1 MKTMEDHGSDGRS
14 RGRSRRGLQTPRCA
28 RVHTASALTLA
39 ALLLG
44 LAGCSGEI
52 GTSERPPV
60 EELPPDDPIRSTP
73 IFHFEPEDE
82 STQPGVRRLTKHELE
97 RALVDLTGVRPDLS
111 ELPEDLESLN
121 LQNDASRLTVRDGN
135 HLLAMMRVAHE
146 VAVAA
151 DVDALLPCAG
161 DCTDGELR
169 SYLEHVFVEPVA
181 DIGDYRALYDRAL
194 TQLDGENARR
204 AVIQTSL
211 MSPRFHYRTEL
222 GEGGDR
228 LTAHELAEKLSY
240 FAWGRPPD
248 AELRARADDGTI
260 LEPEVYAAEVDRLL
274 ADPRTEDRVVELIFD
289 WLGLDHFDLQSKDAA
304 ADLPPELE
312 ASMFAEA
319 EAMIRAELFE
329 GEGTLRSLLTTDTTH
344 VDELLAGHY
353 GLDGV
358 TGGELQPVSLEGTGR
373 SGLLTTA
380 LVLGAHAKESGRS
393 PMQRGKFL
401 VDELMCMGFPPEAGA
416 AAMMLPDGV
425 DDLTFREQFAPLE
438 TTLPCSNCHQ
448 MLNAGFAFDVFD
460 NVGRRYPLE
469 RVGDEE
475 AQGFFNLAPYAQM
488 SFESTIE
495 ANEGFAQHGALVRCF
510 VAQTHRYAQ
519 GSVPSIDDAELM
531 GELEAAFDANDGHVL
546 NLMRDIAL
554 SERFAQPAEGS

>member
-1 MKTMEDHGSDGRS
+1 MHTFTAVLLAIV
-14 RGRSRRGLQTPRCA
+14 GLA
-28 RVHTASALTLA
+28 
-39 ALLLG
+39 

-52 GTSERPPV
+52 GDSERPPV
-60 EELPPDDPIRSTP
+60 DDLPPDDPIRSTP
-73 IFHFEPEDE
+73 IFHFEPEDP
-82 STQPGVRRLTKHELE
+82 SRQPGVRRLTVHELE
-97 RALVDLTGVRPDLS
+97 RAIGDLTGVDADVS
-111 ELPEDLESLN
+111 ALPGDLESLN

-135 HLLAMMRVAHE
+135 HLLALMRIAHE
-146 VAVAA
+146 VASAA

-161 DCTDGELR
+161 DCSDGELR
-169 SYLEHVFVEPVA
+169 AYLEHVFVEPLDSEA
-181 DIGDYRALYDRAL
+181 LGEYRTLYDRAL
-194 TQLDGENARR
+194 TELDGENARR
-204 AVIQTSL
+204 AVIQSSL
-211 MSPRFHYRTEL
+211 MSPRFLYRTEL
-222 GEGGDR
+222 GNGGDA
-228 LTAHELAEKLSY
+228 LTAHELAAKLSY

-248 AELRARADDGTI
+248 AELRAKADDESI
-260 LEPEVYAAEVDRLL
+260 LEAEVYAAEVDRLL
-274 ADPRTEDRVVELIFD
+274 ADPRSEERVVELIFD

-304 ADLPPELE
+304 AELPPELE
-312 ASMFAEA
+312 DSMFAEA
-319 EAMIRAELFE
+319 ERMIRAELFE

-353 GLDGV
+353 GIDGV
-358 TGGELQPVSLEGTGR
+358 SGSELQEVSLEGTGR

-380 LVLGAHAKESGRS
+380 IVLGAHAKESGRS

-416 AAMMLPDGV
+416 AAMTLPNGV
-425 DDLTFREQFAPLE
+425 EDLTFREQFAPLE

-460 NVGRRYPLE
+460 NVGRRYPHE
-469 RVGDEE
+469 RVADEE
-475 AQGFFNLAPYAQM
+475 AQGFFDLAPYEQM
-488 SFESTIE
+488 SFESTVE

-531 GELEAAFDANDGHVL
+531 GELEATFDANDGHVL

-554 SERFAQPAEGS
+554 SERFQHIAEGS

>member
-1 MKTMEDHGSDGRS
+1 MTIMEHTRPS
-14 RGRSRRGLQTPRCA
+14 RRFRRGLHTPGCA
-28 RVHTASALTLA
+28 RLHTSA
-39 ALLLG
+39 ALALASLALALG
-44 LAGCSGEI
+44 GCTGEI
-52 GTSERPPV
+52 GDSERPPI
-60 EELPPDDPIRSTP
+60 EDIPPDDPIRSTP
-73 IFHFEPEDE
+73 IFHFEPEDP

-97 RALVDLTGVRPDLS
+97 RALIDLTGVSPDLS
-111 ELPEDLESLN
+111 DLPEDLESLN
-121 LQNDASRLTVRDGN
+121 LQNDAARLTVRDGN

-151 DVDALLPCAG
+151 DVDGLLPCAG
-161 DCTDGELR
+161 DCTDAELR
-169 SYLEHVFVEPVA
+169 NYLEHVFVEPVNDTGLA
-181 DIGDYRALYDRAL
+181 DYRTLYDRAL
-194 TQLDGENARR
+194 TELDGENARR

-211 MSPRFHYRTEL
+211 MSPHFHYRTEL
-222 GEGGDR
+222 GDGGDE

-248 AELRARADDGTI
+248 AELRAKADDGSI
-260 LEPEVYAAEVDRLL
+260 LEAEIYAAEVDRLL
-274 ADPRTEDRVVELIFD
+274 ADARTEERVVELIFD
-289 WLGLDHFDLQSKDAA
+289 WLGLDHFDLQSKDAS

-312 ASMFAEA
+312 DSMFAEV

-329 GEGTLRSLLTTDTTH
+329 GEGTLRSLLTTDATQ

-353 GLDGV
+353 GIDGV
-358 TGGELQPVSLEGTGR
+358 TGSELQPVSLEGTGR

-416 AAMMLPDGV
+416 AAMMLPSDV
-425 DDLTFREQFAPLE
+425 EDLTFREQFAPLE
-438 TTLPCSNCHQ
+438 ETLPCSNCHQ

-460 NVGRRYPLE
+460 NVGRRYPLD

-488 SFESTIE
+488 NFENTIE

-519 GSVPSIDDAELM
+519 GSVPSVDDAELM

>member
-1 MKTMEDHGSDGRS
+1 MEIMQQKRP
-14 RGRSRRGLQTPRCA
+14 RGRSRRGLQTPGCA
-28 RVHTASALTLA
+28 RLHTLVAIALGTF
-39 ALLLG
+39 ALVFG
-44 LAGCSGEI
+44 GCSGEI
-52 GTSERPPV
+52 GDSERPPV

-73 IFHFEPEDE
+73 IFHFEPEDP
-82 STQPGVRRLTKHELE
+82 SVQPGVRRLTLRELE
-97 RALVDLTGVRPDLS
+97 RALVDLTGVSPDLS
-111 ELPEDLESLN
+111 ALPEDLESLN
-121 LQNDASRLTVRDGN
+121 LQVDPSRLTIRDGN
-135 HLLAMMRVAHE
+135 HLLALMRVAHE

-169 SYLEHVFVEPVA
+169 AYLEHVFVEPIDGPA
-181 DIGDYRALYDRAL
+181 LTEYRSLYDRAL
-194 TQLDGENARR
+194 TELDGVNARR
-204 AVIQTSL
+204 AVIQSSL
-211 MSPRFHYRTEL
+211 VSPRFLYRTEL
-222 GEGGDR
+222 GDGGGT
-228 LTAHELAEKLSY
+228 LTPHELAEKLSY

-248 AELRARADDGTI
+248 AELRAKADDGSI
-260 LEPEVYAAEVDRLL
+260 LEPAVYAAEVDRLL
-274 ADPRTEDRVVELIFD
+274 ADGRTEERVIELIFD

-304 ADLPPELE
+304 AELPPELE
-312 ASMFAEA
+312 GSMVAEV

-329 GEGTLRSLLTTDTTH
+329 GEGTLRSLLTTDATQ

-353 GLDGV
+353 GLEGV
-358 TGGELQPVSLEGTGR
+358 SGAELQPVSLEGTGR

-380 LVLGAHAKESGRS
+380 LVLGAHSKESGRS

-425 DDLTFREQFAPLE
+425 EDLTFREQFAPLE

-460 NVGRRYPLE
+460 NVGRRYPLD

-475 AQGFFNLAPYAQM
+475 AHGVFSLAPYASM
-488 SFESTIE
+488 SFENTLE
-495 ANEGFAQHGALVRCF
+495 ANQGFAEHGALVRCF

-519 GSVPSIDDAELM
+519 GSVPSIEDAELM
-531 GELEAAFDANDGHVL
+531 EELEATFDANDGHVL

>member
-1 MKTMEDHGSDGRS
+1 MEIMGHQRS
-14 RGRSRRGLQTPRCA
+14 KDRFRRGLHTPRCA
-28 RVHTASALTLA
+28 RLHTWA
-39 ALLLG
+39 ALALG
-44 LAGCSGEI
+44 IFALALAGCSGEI
-52 GTSERPPV
+52 GDSERPPD

-73 IFHFEPEDE
+73 IFHFEPEDP
-82 STQPGVRRLTKHELE
+82 SNQPGVRRLTVHELE
-97 RALVDLTGVRPDLS
+97 RALEDLTGVSPDLS
-111 ELPEDLESLN
+111 ALPADLESLN
-121 LQNDASRLTVRDGN
+121 LQNDASRLTIRDGN
-135 HLLAMMRVAHE
+135 HLLSLMRVAHE

-151 DVDALLPCAG
+151 DVEALLPCVG

-169 SYLEHVFVEPVA
+169 AYLEHIFVEPLDA
-181 DIGDYRALYDRAL
+181 EGLAEYRSLYDRAL
-194 TQLDGENARR
+194 TELDAENARR
-204 AVIQTSL
+204 AVIQSSL
-211 MSPRFHYRTEL
+211 MSPRFLYRTEL
-222 GEGGDR
+222 GDGGDT
-228 LTAHELAEKLSY
+228 LTPHELAEKLSY

-248 AELRARADDGTI
+248 AELRAKADDGSI
-260 LEPEVYAAEVDRLL
+260 LEAEVYAAEVDRLL
-274 ADPRTEDRVVELIFD
+274 ADSRSEERVVELIFD
-289 WLGLDHFDLQSKDAA
+289 WLGLDHFDLQSKDASA
-304 ADLPPELE
+304 ELPAELE
-312 ASMFAEA
+312 DSMVAEA
-319 EAMIRAELFE
+319 KRMIRAELFE

-353 GLDGV
+353 GIDGV
-358 TGGELQPVSLEGTGR
+358 TGSELQPVSLEGTGR

-425 DDLTFREQFAPLE
+425 EDLTFREQFAPLE
-438 TTLPCSNCHQ
+438 STLPCSNCHQ

-475 AQGFFNLAPYAQM
+475 AHGAFDLAPYARM
-488 SFESTIE
+488 TFENTLE
-495 ANEGFAQHGALVRCF
+495 ANEGFAEHGALVRCF

-519 GSVPSIDDAELM
+519 GSVPSVGDAELM
-531 GELEAAFDANDGHVL
+531 GELEATFDANDGHVL

-554 SERFAQPAEGS
+554 SQRFQHTAEGS

>member
-1 MKTMEDHGSDGRS
+1 MRIMRQNGPE
-14 RGRSRRGLQTPRCA
+14 GRSRRGPWTPWCA
-28 RVHTASALTLA
+28 RLHTLVAIALGMFALASM
-39 ALLLG
+39 
-44 LAGCSGEI
+44 GCSGEI
-52 GTSERPPV
+52 GDSERPPV

-73 IFHFEPEDE
+73 IFHFEPEDP
-82 STQPGVRRLTKHELE
+82 STQPGVRRLTLHELE
-97 RALVDLTGVRPDLS
+97 RAIQDLTGVTPDVS
-111 ELPEDLESLN
+111 DLPEDLESLN

-135 HLLAMMRVAHE
+135 HLLALMHIAHD

-169 SYLEHVFVEPVA
+169 AYLEHVFVEPLDA
-181 DIGDYRALYDRAL
+181 EGLGEYRTLYDRAL
-194 TQLDGENARR
+194 TELDAENARR
-204 AVIQTSL
+204 AVIQSSL
-211 MSPRFHYRTEL
+211 MSPRFLYRTEL
-222 GEGGDR
+222 GDGGDT
-228 LTAHELAEKLSY
+228 LTPHELAEKLSY

-248 AELRARADDGTI
+248 AELRAKADDGSI
-260 LEPEVYAAEVDRLL
+260 LEAEVYAAEVDRLL
-274 ADPRTEDRVVELIFD
+274 ADARAEERVVELIFD

-304 ADLPPELE
+304 AELPAELE
-312 ASMFAEA
+312 DSMIAEA
-319 EAMIRAELFE
+319 KRMIRAELFE

-353 GLDGV
+353 GIDGV
-358 TGGELQPVSLEGTGR
+358 TGTELQPVSLEGTGR

-425 DDLTFREQFAPLE
+425 EDLTFREQFAPLE
-438 TTLPCSNCHQ
+438 STLPCSNCHQ

-460 NVGRRYPLE
+460 NVGRRYPLD

-475 AQGFFNLAPYAQM
+475 AHGAFNLAPYARM
-488 SFESTIE
+488 TFENTLE
-495 ANEGFAQHGALVRCF
+495 ANEGFAEHGALVRCF

-554 SERFAQPAEGS
+554 SQRFQHTAEGS

>member
-1 MKTMEDHGSDGRS
+1 MWALLRTLGACVLGSM
-14 RGRSRRGLQTPRCA
+14 
-28 RVHTASALTLA
+28 TLA
-39 ALLLG
+39 LG
-44 LAGCSGEI
+44 GCSGEI
-52 GTSERPPV
+52 GDSERPPA

-73 IFHFEPEDE
+73 IFHFEPEDP
-82 STQPGVRRLTKHELE
+82 SVQPGVRRLTKHELE
-97 RALVDLTGVRPDLS
+97 RALSDLTGVSPDLS

-121 LQNDASRLTVRDGN
+121 LQIDPSRLTVRDGN

-146 VAVAA
+146 VAVGA
-151 DVDALLPCAG
+151 DLDSLIPCAG
-161 DCTDGELR
+161 DCTDAELR
-169 SYLEHVFVEPVA
+169 GYLEHVFVEPV
-181 DIGDYRALYDRAL
+181 DSVDEYRALYDRAL
-194 TQLDGENARR
+194 TELDGENARR

-222 GEGGDR
+222 GDGGDR

-248 AELRARADDGTI
+248 AELRARADDGSI
-260 LEPEVYAAEVDRLL
+260 LESEVFAAEVDRLL
-274 ADPRTEDRVVELIFD
+274 ADGRAEDRVVELIFD

-329 GEGTLRSLLTTDTTH
+329 GEGTLRALLTTGTTH
-344 VDELLAGHY
+344 VDELLATHY
-353 GLDGV
+353 GLDGIS
-358 TGGELQPVSLEGTGR
+358 GAELRAVSLEGTGR

-416 AAMMLPDGV
+416 AAMMLPAGV
-425 DDLTFREQFAPLE
+425 EDRTFREQFAPLE
-438 TTLPCSNCHQ
+438 ETLPCSNCHQ

-460 NVGRRYPLE
+460 NVGRRYPLD

-475 AQGFFNLAPYAQM
+475 AQGFFNLAPYARM
-488 SFESTIE
+488 SFENTIE
-495 ANEGFAQHGALVRCF
+495 ASEGFAEHGALVRCF

-519 GSVPSIDDAELM
+519 GSVPSVDDAALM
-531 GELEAAFDANDGHVL
+531 EELEATFDANDGHVL

-554 SERFAQPAEGS
+554 SERFAQPVEGS

>member
-1 MKTMEDHGSDGRS
+1 MEMMGHQRS
-14 RGRSRRGLQTPRCA
+14 IGRSRRGLHTPRCA
-28 RVHTASALTLA
+28 RLHTLVAIALGTFALA
-39 ALLLG
+39 

-52 GTSERPPV
+52 GDSERPPV

-73 IFHFEPEDE
+73 IFHFEPEDP
-82 STQPGVRRLTKHELE
+82 STQPGVRRLTRHELE
-97 RALVDLTGVRPDLS
+97 RAIEDLTGVTPDVS
-111 ELPEDLESLN
+111 DLPEDLESLN
-121 LQNDASRLTVRDGN
+121 LQNDAARLTVRDGN
-135 HLLAMMRVAHE
+135 HLLALMHVAHD

-151 DVDALLPCAG
+151 DIDALLPCAG
-161 DCTDGELR
+161 DCTDAELR
-169 SYLEHVFVEPVA
+169 AYLEHVFVEPLDA
-181 DIGDYRALYDRAL
+181 EGLADYRDVYDRAL
-194 TQLDGENARR
+194 AELDPENARR
-204 AVIQTSL
+204 AVIQSSL

-222 GEGGDR
+222 GGGGDR
-228 LTAHELAEKLSY
+228 LTPHELAEKLSY

-248 AELRARADDGTI
+248 AELRAKADDGSI
-260 LEPEVYAAEVDRLL
+260 LEAEVYAAEVDRLL
-274 ADPRTEDRVVELIFD
+274 ADARSEERVVELIFD

-304 ADLPPELE
+304 AALPAELE
-312 ASMFAEA
+312 DSMIAEA
-319 EAMIRAELFE
+319 KRMIRAELFE
-329 GEGTLRSLLTTDTTH
+329 GDGTLRSLLTTDTTH

-353 GLDGV
+353 GIDGV
-358 TGGELQPVSLEGTGR
+358 SGSELQPVSLEGTGR

-425 DDLTFREQFAPLE
+425 EDLTFREQFAPLE
-438 TTLPCSNCHQ
+438 STLPCSNCHQ

-460 NVGRRYPLE
+460 NVGRRYPLD

-475 AQGFFNLAPYAQM
+475 AHGFFNLAPYEQM
-488 SFESTIE
+488 SFESTVE
-495 ANEGFAQHGALVRCF
+495 ANQGFAEHGALVRCF

-519 GSVPSIDDAELM
+519 GSVPSVEDAELM
-531 GELEAAFDANDGHVL
+531 EELEATFDANDGHVL

-554 SERFAQPAEGS
+554 AERFQQPAEGS